1 MNHITLEDW
10 GKVRYLTKVA
20 KVEDSIADDIIDK
33 LLSASPPTFLNSK
46 CLQVGEPQRDLY
58 DQETN
63 TMEPTYLTFSKEGSN
78 WIYCG
83 CCFTGKN
90 TEPTL
95 TI

>member
-10 GKVRYLTKVA
+10 QKVRYLTKVA
-20 KVEDSIADDIIDK
+20 NVGDSIADDIIDK
-33 LLSASPPTFLNSK
+33 LLNASPPTFLNSK
-46 CLQVGEPQRDLY
+46 CLQVGEPQRDIY
-58 DQETN
+58 NSETD

-83 CCFTGKN
+83 CCFEGKT
-90 TEPTL
+90 TEPIL

>member
-10 GKVRYLTKVA
+10 QKARYLTKVA
-20 KVEDSIADDIIDK
+20 KVGDTIADDIIDK

-46 CLQVGEPQRDLY
+46 CLQVGEPQRDIY
-58 DQETN
+58 DPDIN
-63 TMEPTYLTFSKEGSN
+63 TLQPTYLTFSKEGSN

-83 CCFTGKN
+83 CCFKGKN